1 MVRIIFVNSLLLL
14 TDNHEREFEAS
25 LDAFSVDL
33 IGQIGESD
41 IAVELFNS
49 LAMLGRPVHAT
60 AVHLRRPVA
69 VHHVMVRGQLI
80 GFAMEKQIE
89 WLRKN

>member
-1 MVRIIFVNSLLLL
+1 MVTIIHVICLLLL

-25 LDAFSVDL
+25 LDAFPVDL

-41 IAVELFNS
+41 IAVELFDS
-49 LAMLGRPVHAT
+49 LAMLGRPVHAA
-60 AVHLRRPVA
+60 AVYLRRPVA

-80 GFAMEKQIE
+80 GFAEEKQIE
-89 WLRKN
+89 WSKEN